1 MSVFNDMGPP
11 NDNDDDP
18 KPTDT
23 NPRNG
28 PKSYADYQ
36 KLRRENPSAY
46 YSTKV
51 QAKMVEDAQKLGKSK
66 FMTGK
71 DADLPWWDR

>member
-1 MSVFNDMGPP
+1 MGPP
-11 NDNDDDP
+11 NDNGDDP
-18 KPTDT
+18 KPIQDT

-51 QAKMVEDAQKLGKSK
+51 QQKMVEDAQKLGKSK
-66 FMTGK
+66 FMIGR
-71 DADLPWWDR
+71 DADLPWWNR

>member
-1 MSVFNDMGPP
+1 MSVFHEDDMNPS
-11 NDNDDDP
+11 NDDP

-46 YSTKV
+46 YSTRV
-51 QAKMVEDAQKLGKSK
+51 QARMVDDAQKLGKSQ
-66 FMTGK
+66 FFHGR
-71 DADLPWWDR
+71 DAEKPWWDR